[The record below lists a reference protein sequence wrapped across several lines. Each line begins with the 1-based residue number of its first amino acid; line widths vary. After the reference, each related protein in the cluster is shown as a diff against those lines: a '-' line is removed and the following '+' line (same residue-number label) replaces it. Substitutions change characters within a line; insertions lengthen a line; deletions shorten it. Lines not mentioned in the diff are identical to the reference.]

1 MEGGVLDPLVFW
13 WLWDDSHCNS
23 SGIRIP
29 SGSCGLHLTPFLPLP
44 NSTDPHSQ
52 PLRRTLGRACF
63 FSVFRLP
70 NITVDWRL
78 RLGLA
83 LVRVTAPS
91 LEAWKAPKLDRE
103 VIYSSLTWLLCPVLG
118 LPALGSGILPA
129 QCRPLPV
136 HTLQAL
142 GSPGRQPLGC
152 RTSRGLR

>member
-1 MEGGVLDPLVFW
+1 MVRNDY
-13 WLWDDSHCNS
+13 
-23 SGIRIP
+23 
-29 SGSCGLHLTPFLPLP
+29 
-44 NSTDPHSQ
+44 
-52 PLRRTLGRACF
+52 
-63 FSVFRLP
+63 LP